1 MAFGVSIRL
10 PIKHGFVRGRAFGYF
25 PDRGNGSSFLDS
37 YEYSQLLQSCR
48 DIESLKAVHAQV
60 VTAGYQSNMYLAAK
74 LIEIY
79 RDFSGSMED
88 GRKVFNNTTERDSQL
103 YNVLIRGYTTHGS
116 YMEAIRAYDEMQM
129 QGLKP
134 NHFSFPFVLKACS
147 AMGDLEKGKE
157 IHRDSMMAGMNGHTY
172 VCNGLIA
179 MYARCGDLTNARQVF
194 DEMPERDVI
203 SWNSMIAGY
212 SQNDHPKEA
221 LELFHGMLLGFREGL
236 DGVTL
241 VAILPSLSQ
250 LSALGH
256 GRWAHCYAIKN
267 GFVVDVVLGT
277 ALVNMYAKCGR
288 LSVARLVFDRMAQRN
303 VFSWNALIGG
313 YGVYGLASD
322 ALGTFSLMLKANIS
336 PDAITF
342 VYVLSACAHAGLVDD
357 ARQWFRAMRVDHSLE
372 PSGEHYAC
380 MVDALGRAG
389 LFDEAMSIINSM
401 PFEPGADVWGSLL
414 GACRIHKD
422 LSLAEIAAERVLML
436 DPLNAGRYVLVAN
449 IYAASGMWDEVA
461 RVRTLM
467 KERGVRKPLGSSSI
481 EVRHRVHTF
490 GARDESH
497 PFSNKIYE
505 KLTWL
510 EGELRGMGYEPDV
523 NSVLHDVGEE
533 EKGEM
538 VARHSERL
546 AIAFGL
552 IYASPGSTIRVTKN
566 LRVCVDCHSVTKMI
580 SKLVGREIVVRD
592 SNRFHHFKG
601 GACSCGDYW

>member
-1 MAFGVSIRL
+1 
-10 PIKHGFVRGRAFGYF
+10 
-25 PDRGNGSSFLDS
+25 
-37 YEYSQLLQSCR
+37 
-48 DIESLKAVHAQV
+48 
-60 VTAGYQSNMYLAAK
+60 MYLAAK
-74 LIEIY
+74 LIAIY
-79 RDFSGSMED
+79 RVFSGFMED
-88 GRKVFNNTTERDSQL
+88 GQ
-103 YNVLIRGYTTHGS
+103 
-116 YMEAIRAYDEMQM
+116 DEMQM
-129 QGLKP
+129 QGLKS

-157 IHRDSMMAGMNGHTY
+157 IHRDAMMAGMDDHTY
-172 VCNGLIA
+172 VCNWLRA
-179 MYARCGDLTNARQVF
+179 MYARCGGLTDARQVF

-212 SQNDHPKEA
+212 SQNDRPKEA
-221 LELFHGMLLGFREGL
+221 LELFHGMLLGFRVGL

-256 GRWAHCYAIKN
+256 G
-267 GFVVDVVLGT
+267 
-277 ALVNMYAKCGR
+277 
-288 LSVARLVFDRMAQRN
+288 SVARLVFDHMPQRN
-303 VFSWNALIGG
+303 VFSWNALIGV
-313 YGVYGLASD
+313 YGVYGLVSD
-322 ALGTFSLMLKANIS
+322 ALETLSLMLKANIS
-336 PDAITF
+336 PNAITF
-342 VYVLSACAHAGLVDD
+342 VYVLLACAHVGLVDV
-357 ARQWFRAMRVDHSLE
+357 ARQWFQAMRDDHSLE

-389 LFDEAMSIINSM
+389 LLDEAMTLINSM

-422 LSLAEIAAERVLML
+422 VSLAERAAE
-436 DPLNAGRYVLVAN
+436 P
-449 IYAASGMWDEVA
+449 ASGMWDEVA

-467 KERGVRKPLGSSSI
+467 KERGVRKLLGSSSI
-481 EVRHRVHTF
+481 EVGHRVHTV
-490 GARDESH
+490 GAGDESH

-533 EKGEM
+533 KGEM
-538 VARHSERL
+538 VARHT
-546 AIAFGL
+546 FGL
-552 IYASPGSTIRVTKN
+552 FYTSLGSTIRVTKN
-566 LRVCVDCHSVTKMI
+566 LRACVDCHSVTKMI

-592 SNRFHHFKG
+592 ANRFHHFKG